1 MMLSIDQIDG
11 RLSGLTFAEAENELG
26 MFNSYERTP
35 ALVLVLGR
43 APTPADIM
51 RVFLDWGHMCDAPWW
66 DRTHIAMYLRRAISE
81 INMADFLELDARA
94 FYDALPPVVSIW
106 RGCERGR
113 ERGLSWTTD
122 RAVAE
127 AFASGK
133 RCSNRSPTLAQAE
146 IPKQHIFAVF
156 VSRSENE
163 IVVDPRRL
171 RKFQAHD
178 LGDQCHTQVKP
189 AA

>member
-113 ERGLSWTTD
+113 ERGLSWTTI
-122 RAVAE
+122 VQ
-127 AFASGK
+127 
-133 RCSNRSPTLAQAE
+133 SPKLLQAE
-146 IPKQHIFAVF
+146 SAAATVPLHW
-156 VSRSENE
+156 
-163 IVVDPRRL
+163 RR
-171 RKFQAHD
+171 RKSPSSTSSLCSSVEAKTKSSSIHD
-178 LGDQCHTQVKP
+178 GYGNFKLTILAISAILK
-189 AA
+189 